1 MPIPRRGL
9 FVGPVVADAFESLGE
24 AVYARQFED
33 YTSGC
38 HCPHRKYGGCVD
50 DLGLPPRGL
59 PFVHS
64 DGRRG
69 VFVRRVCRHDPVNL
83 RVVQTVVLF
92 EHTTDSGRRVG
103 WSLKCA
109 GLNPVFLN

>member
-33 YTSGC
+33 YTSDC
-38 HCPHRKYGGCVD
+38 HCLHRRLGGCVD
-50 DLGLPPRGL
+50 DLGLPPRGGL
-59 PFVHS
+59 FVHR

-69 VFVRRVCRHDPVNL
+69 VFVRRMRRHDPVSL
-83 RVVQTVVLF
+83 RVVQTAVVF
-92 EHTTDSGRRVG
+92 EYATDSGRCLG
-103 WSLKCA
+103 WALKCA
-109 GLNPVFLN
+109 SLNPSS